1 MGSLLGGANLVTA
14 RLLIATLCLTFKHKE
29 ACLHSVCYSSEKC
42 KVPQEKKNLFYFAMV
57 FPNLL
62 KNSDIQ
68 TLKFSNS

>member
-1 MGSLLGGANLVTA
+1 MGSLLGGANLVTV

-29 ACLHSVCYSSEKC
+29 ACIPYVILQRNARY
-42 KVPQEKKNLFYFAMV
+42 PRKKKALFYFAMV
-57 FPNLL
+57 FPNPL